1 MNVGDWGGL
10 AIGFSLWGN
19 GLGLDRAG
27 RYLYPFFPPAQQPG
41 EGRDDQAERLRRAAI
56 LIAPL
61 PTPGPLPVKAT
72 RRSFPHTREASSG
85 PSPDREP
92 PGRVRDGSA
101 AGGACRGKRGAIT
114 TPKRPTIMPGGPL
127 LFLLR
132 VRILLLPNMISANAT
147 TPSATGLVMNSSTWP
162 PCGICRTAPPTI

>member
-1 MNVGDWGGL
+1 MGSSGMNVGDWGGL

-27 RYLYPFFPPAQQPG
+27 RYLYPFFPPAQQRG

-72 RRSFPHTREASSG
+72 RRSFPTAGKHLRGPALTASLRAGCVTAARQAGPAEAN
-85 PSPDREP
+85 
-92 PGRVRDGSA
+92 A
-101 AGGACRGKRGAIT
+101 ARSQ
-114 TPKRPTIMPGGPL
+114 TPKRPTIMPGGPEQ
-127 LFLLR
+127 
-132 VRILLLPNMISANAT
+132 
-147 TPSATGLVMNSSTWP
+147 
-162 PCGICRTAPPTI
+162 